1 MTAEE
6 IKQTYSM
13 TDIVGRYGLR
23 PNRAGFIKCPFHV
36 GDHTASLKIYKDNFY
51 CYGCGATGD
60 IFKFVMMMD
69 NCSFKDAFLSLGG
82 EYQKEERR
90 ADRIHRMRDQLIAQ
104 QKREREQQ
112 KRAEKMIRLH
122 ELGKELNILIRA
134 EKFLEPMSDPWC
146 WAVDRIPQTYGEWL
160 KIWEEVNKT

>member
-60 IFKFVMMMD
+60 IFKFVMLMD
-69 NCSFKDAFLSLGG
+69 SCSFKDAFLSLGG
-82 EYQKEERR
+82 EYDHAETKNERR
-90 ADRIHRMRDQLIAQ
+90 HRKRDLLIAE
-104 QKREREQQ
+104 QKRQ
-112 KRAEKMIRLH
+112 KKEKELQVKRQELHDLGKYLSLLVTAEKTFEPLSEMWCKIENELPQIYGKWMRL
-122 ELGKELNILIRA
+122 
-134 EKFLEPMSDPWC
+134 
-146 WAVDRIPQTYGEWL
+146 
-160 KIWEEVNKT
+160 WEEVNEK